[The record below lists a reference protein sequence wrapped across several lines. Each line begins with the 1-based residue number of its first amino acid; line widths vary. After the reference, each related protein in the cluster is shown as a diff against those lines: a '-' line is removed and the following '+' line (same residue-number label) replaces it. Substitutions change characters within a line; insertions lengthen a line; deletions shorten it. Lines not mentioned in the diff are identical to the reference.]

1 MEAVATSSVPA
12 RSQSTQSA
20 TKTLGGLS
28 LGVREGEAGILKLD
42 KRLSERL
49 SLPHVGERHFKRTF
63 DRCDAFLR
71 DHEPLPGQLLHQL
84 GKALA
89 LQFTD
94 EIAARHPYVVERQL
108 RFIGKYQPDFVQI
121 PARVNPLV
129 PAVSTTMREIARL
142 PKSGSVFATTMM
154 RSAH

>member
-49 SLPHVGERHFKRTF
+49 SLPHVAERHFKRTF

-71 DHEPLPGQLLHQL
+71 DDEPLAGQLLHQL

-89 LQFTD
+89 RQFTD
-94 EIAARHPYVVERQL
+94 EIPRGTLTSSKDNSGVSESSSPIL
-108 RFIGKYQPDFVQI
+108 SRFRAP
-121 PARVNPLV
+121 VNPLA
-129 PAVSTTMREIARL
+129 PAVS
-142 PKSGSVFATTMM
+142 TTMM